1 MGGTGIAIYDPLLIN
16 LNNPAS
22 YSSVFSQRFT
32 MQTGAIHT
40 TKLLQT
46 PTQDQMVNSTK
57 FNYILF
63 SFLFEFLGIK
73 FWSLPYSGNHIIF

>member
-1 MGGTGIAIYDPLLIN
+1 
-16 LNNPAS
+16 
-22 YSSVFSQRFT
+22 

-63 SFLFEFLGIK
+63 SFLFRIFGDQVLVYCLIQRN
-73 FWSLPYSGNHIIF
+73 YSFSDKSEDPQAELLFKEMVVLAEYIWKCN